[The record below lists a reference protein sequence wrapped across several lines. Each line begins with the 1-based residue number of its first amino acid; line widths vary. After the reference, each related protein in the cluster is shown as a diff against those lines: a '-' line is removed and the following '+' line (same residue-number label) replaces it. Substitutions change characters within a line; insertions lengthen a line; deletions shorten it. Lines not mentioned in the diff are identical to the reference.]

1 MMKNNYLNKIYF
13 YIKEMKSDPKFIT
26 CNSYNKSRFCYSYTP
41 PGNIDN
47 CCIQPVCATNAHI
60 ALISSLP
67 MVTNNSTRTTERSLL
82 LSLQQQYSEE
92 INATQVS
99 TVVSSTIANS
109 VNIANI
115 IYGQLQQIKK
125 ERYEPYQP
133 YIPPTM
139 PQSVIDLQMNTRNAG
154 VPHSF
159 FTVADCKGVQSVT
172 T

>member
-1 MMKNNYLNKIYF
+1 M
-13 YIKEMKSDPKFIT
+13 SS

-60 ALISSLP
+60 ALISSLS

-82 LSLQQQYSEE
+82 LSLQQQCAQE
-92 INATQVS
+92 INAAHVS
-99 TVVSSTIANS
+99 TVVNNTLMNTTSIENTL
-109 VNIANI
+109 
-115 IYGQLQQIKK
+115 YGQLQQIQKD
-125 ERYEPYQP
+125 RYAPYQP
-133 YIPPTM
+133 YIPATI
-139 PQSVIDLQMNTRNAG
+139 PQHVIDFQRNTMNAG

-159 FTVADCKGVQSVT
+159 FTVADCKGVQTVT